1 MWMDNNPWSW
11 SVGEGVCPSESFT
24 QVWYKRPTPPRNLT
38 YMYIYIPQ
46 MMCFLNVSPFN
57 YGHIGYLIQILDG
70 ICWYKISPP
79 ARHSISKS
87 NESKLQ
93 CSIDFPSQPPRSDLV
108 GKCWRGVL
116 GKCGSS
122 ILGEGEGW
130 DAMAGYGR
138 YIRID
143 HGLCAC
149 FFGYVWCLLL
159 VMIWGVHLH
168 QSVSKRNWHIQ
179 ASGSYT
185 LVSIS
190 KKHVYIIYHTFV
202 FLGLPDILHQ

>member
-1 MWMDNNPWSW
+1 
-11 SVGEGVCPSESFT
+11 
-24 QVWYKRPTPPRNLT
+24 
-38 YMYIYIPQ
+38 
-46 MMCFLNVSPFN
+46 MMCVLNVSPFD
-57 YGHIGYLIQILDG
+57 YGHIGYLIQISDG

-130 DAMAGYGR
+130 DVMAGYGR

-143 HGLCAC
+143 HGLCGC

-159 VMIWGVHLH
+159 VMIWGIGSGCCRLRGSSPQSSSCCYSTSWG
-168 QSVSKRNWHIQ
+168 QSVSKRHWHIQ

-190 KKHVYIIYHTFV
+190 KKHVYIIYHTLL
-202 FLGLPDILHQ
+202 FLGLPHMLHQ